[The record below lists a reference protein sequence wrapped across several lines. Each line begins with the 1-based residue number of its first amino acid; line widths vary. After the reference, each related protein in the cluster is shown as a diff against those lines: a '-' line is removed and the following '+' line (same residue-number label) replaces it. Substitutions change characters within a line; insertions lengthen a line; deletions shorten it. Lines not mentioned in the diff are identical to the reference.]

1 VFRRARFTTA
11 VEQAIRVMAF
21 NRLSPEISSS
31 SGRQPRAVA
40 RCRRYLSPYAN
51 RGLPMPKCTDA
62 KIDFGRFGRR
72 VIEADFTG
80 GDLSS
85 DGGLLLLRQVDEH
98 LGLSRAAAA
107 AIPDPRDPQRITH
120 PLRDLL
126 AQRLYGLCCGYEDL
140 NDHKALR
147 GDVLMQTAV
156 GRDEA
161 LASAPT
167 FSRLENRATRAQAW
181 ALHEV
186 LAAQFIASHGK
197 PPAELVLDIDASD
210 VPLHGAQELGAFHA
224 YYDHHCYL
232 PLYVFCGQ
240 AMLACVL
247 RPSKIDGARHAAA
260 VIKLLVTRL
269 RRAWPDTR
277 FIVRADSGFCRRR
290 LLQWCERSG
299 VGYIIGLARNAR
311 LHAAVEVAEAALADA
326 YRASG
331 AKQRLIGEFSYA
343 AQSWPH
349 ERRVITR
356 LEYGEQG
363 TNPRFVVTNLEG
375 EPEALY
381 DGLYCQRGEAENR
394 IKEAQLDLFGTRAS
408 CSRFIANQFR
418 LLLAALAYT
427 LMQRLRAL
435 ALQGTELERASAA
448 TIRVRLLKIG
458 AAILRNT
465 RRVRVMLAS
474 HHPLRVLFATA
485 ASKLAAL
492 GP

>member
-1 VFRRARFTTA
+1 
-11 VEQAIRVMAF
+11 
-21 NRLSPEISSS
+21 
-31 SGRQPRAVA
+31 
-40 RCRRYLSPYAN
+40 
-51 RGLPMPKCTDA
+51 MPKCTKDR
-62 KIDFGRFGRR
+62 IDFGRVGRR
-72 VIEADFTG
+72 AIEADFSG

-85 DGGLLLLRQVDEH
+85 DGGLLLLRQVDRH
-98 LGLSRAAAA
+98 LGLSRMAAAV
-107 AIPDPRDPQRITH
+107 IPDPRDPERIRH
-120 PLRDLL
+120 GLRDLV

-156 GRDEA
+156 GRDQT

-181 ALHEV
+181 ALHGV
-186 LAAQFIASHGK
+186 LIEQFIASHDE
-197 PPAELVLDIDASD
+197 PPEELVLDIDASD
-210 VPLHGAQELGAFHA
+210 VPLHGEQELSQFHA

-240 AMLACVL
+240 AMLACYL
-247 RPSKIDGARHAAA
+247 RPSKIDGAKHAAA

-269 RRAWPDTR
+269 RKVWPTTR
-277 FIVRADSGFCRRR
+277 FIVRGDSGFCRRR
-290 LLQWCERSG
+290 LLHWCERAD

-311 LHAAVEVAEAALADA
+311 LHAVVEFAEASLADG
-326 YRASG
+326 YKASG
-331 AKQRLIGEFSYA
+331 IKQRLIGEFSYA
-343 AQSWPH
+343 AKSWRH

-356 LEYGEQG
+356 LEYGNQG
-363 TNPRFVVTNLEG
+363 TNPRFIVTNLRG
-375 EPEALY
+375 QAVQLY
-381 DGLYCQRGEAENR
+381 DQLYCQRGEAENR

-435 ALQGTELERASAA
+435 ALHATELERASAA

-474 HHPLRVLFATA
+474 HHPLRELFATA
-485 ASKLAAL
+485 AARLAAL
-492 GP
+492 SP